1 MRESESSSIT
11 GGYSNE
17 VRGDSEQTCARCM
30 SKDHQP
36 IDFLAM
42 NKKKIILPDEE
53 GLTPEQEK
61 EAEAQLEELLKKR
74 IEKQKV
80 LMKIREAKA
89 KDNR

>member
-1 MRESESSSIT
+1 M
-11 GGYSNE
+11 
-17 VRGDSEQTCARCM
+17 
-30 SKDHQP
+30 KDEKLKDIKDLHEGL
-36 IDFLAM
+36 I

>member
-1 MRESESSSIT
+1 M
-11 GGYSNE
+11 
-17 VRGDSEQTCARCM
+17 
-30 SKDHQP
+30 KDEKLKDIKDLHEGL
-36 IDFLAM
+36 IEM

>member
-1 MRESESSSIT
+1 
-11 GGYSNE
+11 
-17 VRGDSEQTCARCM
+17 
-30 SKDHQP
+30 
-36 IDFLAM
+36 M